1 MITLVRSWVD
11 ARSRREHILLLL
23 LAAIAVPILAWLL
36 VVRPISTAYDRALV
50 DHLKAIDLH
59 GRVLAMTSTAS
70 APRRSAT
77 GGNGDLQLLIP
88 QSAVAAGL
96 TIQRAEPAGPD
107 AIDVTAASAQ
117 ATVVG
122 QWLQR
127 LEAEG
132 IAVEQFSMTQVPG
145 GATTMSARLVR

>member
-1 MITLVRSWVD
+1 MITIVRTWID
-11 ARSRREHILLLL
+11 ARSRREQLLLL
-23 LAAIAVPILAWLL
+23 LMAAIAVPILAWLL
-36 VVRPISTAYDRALV
+36 LIRPIAGAYDRALV

-59 GRVLAMTSTAS
+59 GRVLAMTSS
-70 APRRSAT
+70 APAPGRGTS
-77 GGNGDLQLLIP
+77 NGDLQLLIP

-96 TIQRAEPAGPD
+96 TLQRAETAGPD
-107 AIDVTAASAQ
+107 AIDVTAAGAQ

-132 IAVEQFSMTQVPG
+132 IRVEQFSMTQVPG
-145 GATTMSARLVR
+145 GTTTMSARLVR